1 MFNLTLHDH
10 LHLTFNEII
19 QRHNAHAAKALS
31 RARWSRRLKGA
42 EAVLIA
48 GIGMS
53 ATGAAFGRGQVLAIV
68 AASMA
73 CVALVILLVD
83 LTFDFD
89 ASARAHAACSAHLWG
104 LRERYRSLL
113 SDLQDGAVNVGDAR
127 LHRDKLIDELRA
139 IYETT
144 SAIALEHEVMPPAG
158 AVEEAGSAPRRA
170 PGLEKAG

>member
-19 QRHNAHAAKALS
+19 QRHDAHAAKAHS
-31 RARWSRRLKGA
+31 RARWSRRLRGG
-42 EAVLIA
+42 EAVLI
-48 GIGMS
+48 GGVGMT
-53 ATGAAFGRGQVLAIV
+53 AAGAALGHGQVLAIV

-73 CVALVILLVD
+73 CLALIILLVD

-89 ASARAHAACSAHLWG
+89 ASARAHAACSSHLWG

-113 SDLQDGAVNVGDAR
+113 SDLHEGALDITDAR
-127 LHRDKLIDELRA
+127 LRRDKLMDELRA

-144 SAIALEHEVMPPAG
+144 SMIALEHDFTPPAI
-158 AVEEAGSAPRRA
+158 ADETVVASQPPARRSA
-170 PGLEKAG
+170 

>member
-19 QRHNAHAAKALS
+19 QRHDAHSAKAHS
-31 RARWSRRLKGA
+31 RARWGRRLRGG
-42 EAVLIA
+42 EAVLI
-48 GIGMS
+48 GGVGMT
-53 ATGAAFGRGQVLAIV
+53 AAGAALGHGQVLAIV

-73 CVALVILLVD
+73 CLALIILLVD

-89 ASARAHAACSAHLWG
+89 ASARAHAACSSHLWG

-113 SDLQDGAVNVGDAR
+113 SDLHEGALDITDAR
-127 LHRDKLIDELRA
+127 LRRDKLIDELRA

-144 SAIALEHEVMPPAG
+144 SMIALEHDFTPPAI
-158 AVEEAGSAPRRA
+158 ADETVVASQPPARRSA
-170 PGLEKAG
+170 

>member
-19 QRHNAHAAKALS
+19 QRHDAHAAKAHS
-31 RARWSRRLKGA
+31 RARWSRRLRGG
-42 EAVLIA
+42 EAVLI
-48 GIGMS
+48 GGVGMT
-53 ATGAAFGRGQVLAIV
+53 AAGAALGHGQVLAIV

-73 CVALVILLVD
+73 CLALIILLVD

-89 ASARAHAACSAHLWG
+89 ASARAHAACSSHLWG

-113 SDLQDGAVNVGDAR
+113 SDLHEGALDITAAR
-127 LHRDKLIDELRA
+127 LRRDKLIDELRA

-144 SAIALEHEVMPPAG
+144 SMIALEHDFTPPAI
-158 AVEEAGSAPRRA
+158 ADETVVASQPPARRSA
-170 PGLEKAG
+170 

>member
-19 QRHNAHAAKALS
+19 QRHDAHAAKAHS
-31 RARWSRRLKGA
+31 RARWSRRLRGG
-42 EAVLIA
+42 EAVLI
-48 GIGMS
+48 GGVGMT
-53 ATGAAFGRGQVLAIV
+53 AAGAALGHGQVLAIV

-73 CVALVILLVD
+73 CLALIILLVD

-113 SDLQDGAVNVGDAR
+113 SDLHEGVLDITDAR
-127 LHRDKLIDELRA
+127 LRRDKLIDELRA

-144 SAIALEHEVMPPAG
+144 SMIALEHDFTPPAI
-158 AVEEAGSAPRRA
+158 AEDTPVASQPPARRSA
-170 PGLEKAG
+170 